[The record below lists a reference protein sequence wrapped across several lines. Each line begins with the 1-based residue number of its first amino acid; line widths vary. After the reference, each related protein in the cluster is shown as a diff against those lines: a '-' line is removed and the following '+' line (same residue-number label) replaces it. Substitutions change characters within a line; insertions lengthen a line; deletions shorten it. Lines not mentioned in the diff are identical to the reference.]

1 MAQEVEA
8 NRDPLTNVYNRRAFK
23 EEVVSF
29 MTDVRETEG
38 GSLIILDLDNF
49 KKINDEYGH
58 MKGDYA
64 LKVLTDTLMA
74 IFRRRDI
81 IGRLGGDEFLV
92 FIKNVTTKEILDR
105 RMKEL
110 FAALENI
117 KDLTLTC
124 SAGISILER
133 EHFSYDEG
141 LKKADLA
148 LYESKKKGKNR
159 FSYYDEC
166 GLSS

>member
-29 MTDVRETEG
+29 MTDVRETE

-124 SAGISILER
+124 SAGISV
-133 EHFSYDEG
+133 S
-141 LKKADLA
+141 
-148 LYESKKKGKNR
+148 GKR
-159 FSYYDEC
+159 AF
-166 GLSS
+166 LLQ